1 MEEPQS
7 STKTKISLPVNIY
20 RLNDFVSMSCQ
31 DALNILKHPVVDDSM
46 KRDRLEPLPNSTYIC
61 LLGAGT
67 RLSIVDGLHWSSNG
81 KKTLPSDR
89 NIPPLIVCR
98 YFSTESLCKRLITL
112 LPEKKDSNNVLVY
125 YSLKPENKTRVL
137 NLNESKIDNCITEAS
152 IVPNSELNI
161 VDLNSFN
168 EDSEMFIENT
178 KAESEKSFLHCD
190 NDRVEPAIVHSRSPT
205 YHHWNV
211 YYNIMIN
218 NSKNEP
224 FSSGPPVNPKPGD
237 IYFYKN
243 EKNPDDWKAD
253 QYAWEWI
260 SGDYLPKKNPVVYT
274 ISSKCLHGPEFKRR
288 AWFLLGENRTKINGT
303 VIIHYIGSLE
313 NVRPLPHG
321 NRTSHLHITHVPTA
335 KSQLKAQREMIS
347 YPSNDSYKKLVCT
360 DVNPCLE
367 KVLHP
372 RDQKQV
378 QNTKRNELQK
388 RLLSKDDIIGVC
400 TLASEV
406 DGFIDDIKLF
416 PDFHVIMSSNRCIA
430 QFKDAIGYHGC
441 YLTYDTTFSRGDFYL
456 SVLSFVD
463 PIFENVC
470 CENPVL
476 PVMYMIH
483 HEKKRKYILH
493 FLMSPKKYVRKFKEC
508 LLLPIERRP

>member
-81 KKTLPSDR
+81 KKMLPNDR

-178 KAESEKSFLHCD
+178 KAESEKSFLHYD

-224 FSSGPPVNPKPGD
+224 FSSGTPVNPKPGD

-243 EKNPDDWKAD
+243 
-253 QYAWEWI
+253 
-260 SGDYLPKKNPVVYT
+260 
-274 ISSKCLHGPEFKRR
+274 
-288 AWFLLGENRTKINGT
+288 
-303 VIIHYIGSLE
+303 
-313 NVRPLPHG
+313 
-321 NRTSHLHITHVPTA
+321 
-335 KSQLKAQREMIS
+335 
-347 YPSNDSYKKLVCT
+347 
-360 DVNPCLE
+360 
-367 KVLHP
+367 
-372 RDQKQV
+372 
-378 QNTKRNELQK
+378 
-388 RLLSKDDIIGVC
+388 
-400 TLASEV
+400 
-406 DGFIDDIKLF
+406 
-416 PDFHVIMSSNRCIA
+416 
-430 QFKDAIGYHGC
+430 
-441 YLTYDTTFSRGDFYL
+441 
-456 SVLSFVD
+456 
-463 PIFENVC
+463 
-470 CENPVL
+470 
-476 PVMYMIH
+476 
-483 HEKKRKYILH
+483 
-493 FLMSPKKYVRKFKEC
+493 
-508 LLLPIERRP
+508 